1 MVNQLQDEYEA
12 RDVRMVRHLQKVKNQ
27 LQKFNEWKMTQI
39 TKEENVRAY
48 ALAGVAASLVVTQTI
63 TLPIYYQD
71 NPSILEK
78 E

>member
-1 MVNQLQDEYEA
+1 
-12 RDVRMVRHLQKVKNQ
+12 
-27 LQKFNEWKMTQI
+27 MTQI

-78 E
+78 EWVS